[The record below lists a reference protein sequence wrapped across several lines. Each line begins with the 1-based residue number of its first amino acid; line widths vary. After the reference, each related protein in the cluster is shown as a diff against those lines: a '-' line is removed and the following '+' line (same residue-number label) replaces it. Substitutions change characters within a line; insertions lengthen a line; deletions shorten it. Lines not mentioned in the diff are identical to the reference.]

1 MKVLLINSMCG
12 SGSTG
17 RIVAGIYERVLAVG
31 GEAKAAYGFR
41 EATRVPECDRYKINS
56 VSGYYVHNILAKL
69 TDKTGLY
76 SSRQTKKFVKWIKE
90 YDPDIVNI
98 HNLHGYYINYEI
110 LFDYLKSANK
120 KVVLTLHDCWLFT
133 GHCAHFDMAG
143 CDGYLNGCKECKYKN
158 MYPKCYFKCKAEE
171 NYQLK
176 KRLISG
182 IDSLTVVTPSN
193 WLAELAKQTFLGD
206 KEIRVI
212 NNGIDLSVF
221 SPTDSDIKEKLG
233 IENKKMVLAVAN
245 NWNYG
250 KGFDDINK
258 IADKLPDDMKIVMVG
273 LDESRISEANK
284 RIVALT
290 RTGDIK
296 ELANLYSAADVFINP
311 TREDTFPTVNI
322 ESLACGT
329 PVITYNTGGSPE
341 IINEKCG
348 KVVEKGN
355 VQEMISAI
363 NELCRDGNDTQRFCV
378 ERAKSYDMNDKFSE
392 YVELFENIVNRSD

>member
-17 RIVAGIYERVLAVG
+17 RIVAGIYERVLAAG

-56 VSGYYVHNILAKL
+56 VYGYYVHNILAKL

-143 CDGYLNGCKECKYKN
+143 CDGYLNGCKECKHKN
-158 MYPKCYFKCKAEE
+158 MYPKCYFKCRAEE

-182 IDSLTVVTPSN
+182 IDNLTVVTPSN
-193 WLAELAKQTFLGD
+193 WLAELARQTFLGD

-233 IENKKMVLAVAN
+233 IKNKKWSSPLQTTGITERVLT
-245 NWNYG
+245 
-250 KGFDDINK
+250 I
-258 IADKLPDDMKIVMVG
+258 
-273 LDESRISEANK
+273 
-284 RIVALT
+284 
-290 RTGDIK
+290 
-296 ELANLYSAADVFINP
+296 
-311 TREDTFPTVNI
+311 
-322 ESLACGT
+322 
-329 PVITYNTGGSPE
+329 
-341 IINEKCG
+341 
-348 KVVEKGN
+348 
-355 VQEMISAI
+355 
-363 NELCRDGNDTQRFCV
+363 
-378 ERAKSYDMNDKFSE
+378 
-392 YVELFENIVNRSD
+392 